1 MIRIVEFKDGL
12 RWIARFRM
20 PPIDP
25 DDEDG
30 EGSVLLQREVDCI
43 QLVKERTTMP
53 VPVVY
58 GYRASINDDIG
69 APFILMECLAG
80 NVASDLNSS
89 STQPQ
94 HKLRFYVDMARYQVS
109 YTVLEMSWDLDLRP
123 NIYKCSQ

>member
-1 MIRIVEFKDGL
+1 MIRIVEFKDGS

-30 EGSVLLQREVDCI
+30 EGSVLLHREVDCI

-58 GYRASINDDIG
+58 GYRTSINDDIG

-80 NVASDLNSS
+80 NVASDLNSG

-109 YTVLEMSWDLDLRP
+109 NAVL
-123 NIYKCSQ
+123 